1 MSLFDI
7 FLLSGAAMLGS
18 ALNAVA
24 GGGSFFTFPALIF
37 SGVPILNANATSTV
51 ALWPGAVS
59 SAYAYRSKLYV
70 KQSLLLLFTAF
81 SIAGSIC
88 GTTLLLYTPPD
99 LLKQLLPYLML
110 TATLLLIFK
119 NRIAANSWLPANDS
133 NTFLVLGLQFV
144 IGVYGGY
151 FGGGMG
157 ILMLAAFN
165 LMGYT
170 DLQEMNALK
179 SFLGA
184 FINGIAVLIFIVS
197 GTIFWYQALI
207 MVMSAIIGGFL
218 GATIGTRVPPRILH
232 FFIIAVG
239 TFFTI
244 YFFLDR
250 N

>member
-1 MSLFDI
+1 MSLFEI
-7 FLLSGAAMLGS
+7 LYLSAAAMVGS

-59 SAYAYRSKLYV
+59 SAYTYRNSLHIK
-70 KQSLLLLFTAF
+70 KKLLLSFTIT
-81 SIAGSIC
+81 STIGSIC

-99 LLKQLLPYLML
+99 TLRMLLPYLML
-110 TATLLLIFK
+110 SATLLLIFK
-119 NRIAANSWLPANDS
+119 NRIANNTWLPSGENNAS
-133 NTFLVLGLQFV
+133 FVLFLQFI

-165 LMGYT
+165 LMGFAN
-170 DLQEMNALK
+170 LQQMNALK

-184 FINGIAVLIFIVS
+184 FINGIAVIIFIITGNV
-197 GTIFWYQALI
+197 FWVEALV
-207 MVMSAIIGGFL
+207 MVAAAIAGGYLGAFL
-218 GATIGTRVPPRILH
+218 GTKISPRILH
-232 FFIIAVG
+232 FFIISVG
-239 TFFTI
+239 AFFTF
-244 YFFLDR
+244 YFFLKK
-250 N
+250 